1 MGQGTLAFTN
11 QLLLRVFTCN
21 SFGLR
26 QLTVIY
32 TSSNIHSTNLIRKE
46 QYTMQYNITN
56 KQTLSAGLA
65 PTAKRERESN
75 GRGYSRRAITFS
87 SYGLKYFPNRNHI
100 NLIITLY
107 TEQSYAICLII
118 INSSR

>member
-32 TSSNIHSTNLIRKE
+32 TSFKHTFHKFNINE
-46 QYTMQYNITN
+46 QYT
-56 KQTLSAGLA
+56 KQ
-65 PTAKRERESN
+65 
-75 GRGYSRRAITFS
+75 
-87 SYGLKYFPNRNHI
+87 
-100 NLIITLY
+100 
-107 TEQSYAICLII
+107 
-118 INSSR
+118 